1 MDTGK
6 RKTNLIILSL
16 LIILSVCAVNIISLY
31 FTSDKANAF
40 EYDNITIQSTNIG
53 EMLLEGYED
62 DTTMTGKVFAGEMFW
77 ELIRQVTGVENPDKS
92 TIENLDLTTP
102 KTSEDFR
109 IYNNNEEDVNN
120 KDVTVTIGARQW
132 TATYLSKNL
141 SGEPILT
148 LMLATYDGFNSSW
161 HTQATNSNG
170 NYPNN
175 MYGTSSVRAV
185 ALNNGG
191 EYARTYNATSLTR
204 VEQDENN
211 DWAIYTMDDVKGS

>member
-77 ELIRQVTGVENPDKS
+77 
-92 TIENLDLTTP
+92 
-102 KTSEDFR
+102 
-109 IYNNNEEDVNN
+109 
-120 KDVTVTIGARQW
+120 
-132 TATYLSKNL
+132 
-141 SGEPILT
+141 
-148 LMLATYDGFNSSW
+148 
-161 HTQATNSNG
+161 
-170 NYPNN
+170 
-175 MYGTSSVRAV
+175 
-185 ALNNGG
+185 
-191 EYARTYNATSLTR
+191 
-204 VEQDENN
+204 
-211 DWAIYTMDDVKGS
+211 